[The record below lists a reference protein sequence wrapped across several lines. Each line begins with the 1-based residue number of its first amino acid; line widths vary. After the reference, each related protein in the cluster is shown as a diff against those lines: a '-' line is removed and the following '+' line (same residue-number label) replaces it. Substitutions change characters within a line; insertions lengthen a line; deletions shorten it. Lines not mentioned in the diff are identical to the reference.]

1 MQCLNIRM
9 MRHIQKTTQSVWT
22 DVTTTLV
29 WKPLIRFLFIS
40 KHQAGKLL
48 QEHYWPKLSSIA
60 AGWKSKT
67 DQNWAELDIQSRQPS
82 IREEA

>member
-1 MQCLNIRM
+1 MSEHADDAPHLENHTECVNRCYHNFSLE
-9 MRHIQKTTQSVWT
+9 
-22 DVTTTLV
+22 
-29 WKPLIRFLFIS
+29 PLIRFLFIS

-48 QEHYWPKLSSIA
+48 QEHYWPKLSQIA